1 MEELTRKT
9 DAELYERRGAL
20 TTEAEKPDAD
30 LDAIEEEVRAINA
43 ELEQRR
49 AAREQAAAEEE
60 TRIAEEAKRAEMRK
74 LVANGAGETIKS
86 FTEERKTSM
95 DIKEIR
101 NTKAYIDAYAKGIMS
116 GRYDEC
122 RKLLTENG
130 VGQAAEGDGIVPV
143 PTFVEERI
151 QGIFERNDLLRR
163 IRRTYFRGNL
173 RVGFEVSSTGAAV
186 HQEGDE
192 AIADEE
198 IVIGV
203 AEIISVMIKKTILV
217 TDELVDIGGQ
227 AMLDYI
233 FDEFENKIE
242 AFGAAGVVA
251 TIAGAPTT
259 SDTSHVGVPQYPVSV
274 ITLDMVAQALALA
287 TNTLTDPCLL
297 MNRGTYAAIRA
308 AQLAANYAVD
318 PFEGLPIVFT
328 SALPAFADANDND
341 VFMIVGDLDAVTVN
355 FPAGDQVR
363 FVYDPYTQAP
373 ADLVRITGKLYAGI
387 GLTTPGKLVN
397 IVKDAE

>member
-101 NTKAYIDAYAKGIMS
+101 NTKAYIDAYAKGIMT

-122 RKLLTENG
+122 RKLMTENG
-130 VGQAAEGDGIVPV
+130 IAAEGDGIVPV
-143 PTFVEERI
+143 PTYVEERI
-151 QGIFERNDLLRR
+151 QGIFERNELLRR

-186 HQEGDE
+186 HNEGDE

-198 IVIGV
+198 LIIGV
-203 AEIISVMIKKTILV
+203 VEIISVMIKKTILV

-242 AFGAAGVVA
+242 AYVAAGVVSVI
-251 TIAGAPTT
+251 TRAPTT
-259 SDTSHVGVPQYPVSV
+259 SDTSHVGVPQLPVSV
-274 ITLDMVAQALALA
+274 ITLDMVAQALALV
-287 TNTLTDPCLL
+287 TNTLTDPCLV

-318 PFEGLPIVFT
+318 PFEGLPIVYN
-328 SALPAFADANDND
+328 SALPAFADANDD
-341 VFMIVGDLDAVTVN
+341 EVFMIVGDLDAVTAN

-397 IVKDAE
+397 IVKSAE

>member
-1 MEELTRKT
+1 
-9 DAELYERRGAL
+9 
-20 TTEAEKPDAD
+20 
-30 LDAIEEEVRAINA
+30 
-43 ELEQRR
+43 
-49 AAREQAAAEEE
+49 
-60 TRIAEEAKRAEMRK
+60 
-74 LVANGAGETIKS
+74 
-86 FTEERKTSM
+86 M

-130 VGQAAEGDGIVPV
+130 VGQATEGDGIVPV

-186 HQEGDE
+186 HQEGAE

-198 IVIGV
+198 LIIGV
-203 AEIISVMIKKTILV
+203 VEIISVMIKKTILV

-259 SDTSHVGVPQYPVSV
+259 SDTSHVGVPQLPVSV

-287 TNTLTDPCLL
+287 TNTLTDPCIV

-318 PFEGLPIVFT
+318 PFEGLPIVYN
-328 SALPAFADANDND
+328 SSLPAFADANDDD
-341 VFMIVGDLDAVTVN
+341 VFMIVGDLDAVTLN